1 MNCECSRISFLA
13 WIFRCISPQPRLA
26 STKLSA
32 RNLCG
37 LGHYNMKAYLEV
49 MSQQDFD
56 DWLKKEA
63 AMQ

>member
-1 MNCECSRISFLA
+1 
-13 WIFRCISPQPRLA
+13 
-26 STKLSA
+26 
-32 RNLCG
+32 
-37 LGHYNMKAYLEV
+37 LGHYNMKAYLDV